1 MSRLSLVCLTCLW
14 LGFVLAIPST
24 PALPARFFDQSA
36 PFPFPPSRWSPKA
49 HDSPAVAEVPEPQI
63 LPALQIPP
71 EEIPAG
77 ATAASARGIV
87 VQWRRCPAGLIQGAR
102 LDDGTEVRFPSQPPD
117 PLAELAPADQPVD
130 VLGWRFPSEA
140 VLHARWIRNPQSAEL
155 AEVDLPPL

>member
-1 MSRLSLVCLTCLW
+1 V
-14 LGFVLAIPST
+14 
-24 PALPARFFDQSA
+24 D
-36 PFPFPPSRWSPKA
+36 
-49 HDSPAVAEVPEPQI
+49 DSPAVAEVPK
-63 LPALQIPP
+63 LQIPP

-102 LDDGTEVRFPSQPPD
+102 LDDGTEVRFPSQSPD
-117 PLAELAPADQPVD
+117 PLAELAPADEPVD